1 MNRRLHQHYFPLTV
15 PHPERLVNWRQ
26 VISYRQARV
35 KPGSPVSE
43 VFYKLPA
50 PEAAGKKIAF
60 LADVHFRGTREDF
73 LIAESAAA
81 AIAAFQPDLL
91 LTGGDLVAD
100 GCDVAR
106 LPELLKILSAAAPVR
121 LAVPGNWERGK
132 EWIPISLWNKL
143 FEEGGFRFLCNQS
156 WRDDMLYVFGCDDV
170 ARGTPRL
177 PGLWPTH
184 QTVILLAH
192 NPDTVIA
199 LDTGDAFDGV
209 RLVCCGHTHGGQLR
223 FPLVGPLYTPSCYN
237 RHFAYGEFRRRRTGT
252 RMIVTSGLGNL
263 SLPWRLRCRRE
274 VVFIR
279 FTGR

>member
-43 VFYKLPA
+43 VFYKIPA

-106 LPELLKILSAAAPVR
+106 LPELLKILSAACPPRRSRELGKRQGMDSDQPVEQ
-121 LAVPGNWERGK
+121 AV
-132 EWIPISLWNKL
+132 
-143 FEEGGFRFLCNQS
+143 
-156 WRDDMLYVFGCDDV
+156 
-170 ARGTPRL
+170 
-177 PGLWPTH
+177 
-184 QTVILLAH
+184 
-192 NPDTVIA
+192 
-199 LDTGDAFDGV
+199 
-209 RLVCCGHTHGGQLR
+209 
-223 FPLVGPLYTPSCYN
+223 
-237 RHFAYGEFRRRRTGT
+237 
-252 RMIVTSGLGNL
+252 
-263 SLPWRLRCRRE
+263 
-274 VVFIR
+274 
-279 FTGR
+279 